1 MADWSTRIPAAIEKA
16 GELTEHSAVDIERGT
31 LARGKYFTTE
41 RTSLTAAEVALAKA
55 LWNVLLNE
63 GYGEGEPEDAEA
75 ALRDFT
81 EKVESL

>member
-16 GELTEHSAVDIERGT
+16 EKLTPLAEVKSGVVRALLTEG
-31 LARGKYFTTE
+31 
-41 RTSLTAAEVALAKA
+41 EVALAKA